1 MANAVVNGAAKANIG
16 PSMKQHLYNWGPG
29 ITLFISIVLF
39 ISTFFQFSFMAGGSD
54 QWVNLQSQV
63 QTILILVII
72 GTILFMIGALAYFI
86 QEPTKAVYFSIIV
99 SCIALGLSY
108 GSLAVGVIS
117 R

>member
-1 MANAVVNGAAKANIG
+1 MANAVANGAAKAVTAQT
-16 PSMKQHLYNWGPG
+16 MKQHAYNWGPG
-29 ITLFISIVLF
+29 IAILVSIILF
-39 ISTFFQFSFMAGGSD
+39 ISTFFQFTTMAGSSD

-63 QTILILVII
+63 QTILVLVII
-72 GTILFMIGALAYFI
+72 GTILFMIGALSYFI
-86 QEPTKAVYFSIIV
+86 QEPTKAVYFSIVV